1 MKPTTDM
8 DYVEL
13 FAKKLKEDK
22 NLFQQQKALIES
34 QLHSSWAI
42 FSKFGTGNKFK
53 TKAREYLRGIGLLE
67 ELN

>member
-22 NLFQQQKALIES
+22 NLFQQQKTIIES
-34 QLHSSWAI
+34 QLHSSWEI
-42 FSKFGTGNKFK
+42 FRKKFGTGEEFK
-53 TKAREYLRGIGLLE
+53 AKAREYLRGTGFLE
-67 ELN
+67 KL